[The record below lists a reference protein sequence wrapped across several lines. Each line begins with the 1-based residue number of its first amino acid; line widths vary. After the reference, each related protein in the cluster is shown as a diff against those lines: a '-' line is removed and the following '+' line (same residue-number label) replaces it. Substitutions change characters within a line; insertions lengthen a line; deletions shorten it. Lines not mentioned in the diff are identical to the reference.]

1 VVVIFAIN
9 AGSVSIQSVAS
20 TVVPTVVTKR
30 RSMLGIKT
38 KTTPDKGPFEQEW
51 RRWYPHDDDPPE
63 LAEWDDQHREFIFEQ
78 LMKTHK
84 NLPRDEPLP
93 GMANVSNFN
102 SSIAVWTCMVIAMI
116 VLIAAQAFFR

>member
-1 VVVIFAIN
+1 VAVVFAIN
-9 AGSVSIQSVAS
+9 AGSVLRQSVAY
-20 TVVPTVVTKR
+20 TGVL
-30 RSMLGIKT
+30 MLGIKKKMT
-38 KTTPDKGPFEQEW
+38 DSGPFEQEW

-63 LAEWDDQHREFIFEQ
+63 VAEWGDQNREFIFEQ

-102 SSIAVWTCMVIAMI
+102 SSIAIWTCMVIAMI
-116 VLIAAQAFFR
+116 ILIATQAFLR